1 MTDGFS
7 ATVDQLIQLQG
18 ANEIS
23 AKETVQ
29 IYLDRIQ
36 QVDPEIGAYIT
47 ITEETALQQA
57 EAVDALRA
65 QGETLP
71 LLAGIPAA
79 IKDNICTKG
88 VKTTCASK
96 MLASF
101 VPPYDAFVMEQLTD
115 QRVVMLGKANM
126 DEFAMGSHH
135 GEFVLSS
142 HKKSS
147 ESPARPRRKFWRF
160 CGGGGGWRGGVCPGL

>member
-57 EAVDALRA
+57 RRA
-65 QGETLP
+65 RH
-71 LLAGIPAA
+71 
-79 IKDNICTKG
+79 CH
-88 VKTTCASK
+88 CWRAS
-96 MLASF
+96 
-101 VPPYDAFVMEQLTD
+101 P
-115 QRVVMLGKANM
+115 QR
-126 DEFAMGSHH
+126 
-135 GEFVLSS
+135 
-142 HKKSS
+142 
-147 ESPARPRRKFWRF
+147 
-160 CGGGGGWRGGVCPGL
+160 

>member
-57 EAVDALRA
+57 EAVDAL
-65 QGETLP
+65 
-71 LLAGIPAA
+71 
-79 IKDNICTKG
+79 
-88 VKTTCASK
+88 
-96 MLASF
+96 
-101 VPPYDAFVMEQLTD
+101 
-115 QRVVMLGKANM
+115 
-126 DEFAMGSHH
+126 
-135 GEFVLSS
+135 LSLI
-142 HKKSS
+142 HI
-147 ESPARPRRKFWRF
+147 
-160 CGGGGGWRGGVCPGL
+160 

>member
-96 MLASF
+96 MLA
-101 VPPYDAFVMEQLTD
+101 
-115 QRVVMLGKANM
+115 
-126 DEFAMGSHH
+126 
-135 GEFVLSS
+135 
-142 HKKSS
+142 
-147 ESPARPRRKFWRF
+147 
-160 CGGGGGWRGGVCPGL
+160 